1 MAVREYDIKGFD
13 RVRLSG
19 PFDFDIVPDQ
29 HFHVSVKQSRFQ
41 KVLVVREGD
50 TLNVRLALLYS
61 ILGLMAGRRSQVQL
75 SLPEL
80 REVQAAGTSRGNIGN
95 FNTTH
100 DFSLS
105 LAGASQVNLG
115 NITAGDVTNNI
126 VGSSQLNIKRL
137 AGNKMEINIVGASRL
152 EGELELKSDLQLK
165 ITGASKLEASGKAA
179 NLSLNMAGA
188 SQASLANLS
197 VQNARVKLV
206 GASRAVVNPGGQL
219 DADLLGAS
227 TLNWLGNPTMG
238 NIRSVGASTMGK
250 V

>member
-1 MAVREYDIKGFD
+1 MTAKEYDIKGFD
-13 RVRLSG
+13 RVRLVG

-29 HFHVSVKQSRFQ
+29 HFHINISQSRFQ
-41 KVLVVREGD
+41 KVLGVREGD
-50 TLNVRLALLYS
+50 TLNIRLALRYS
-61 ILGLMAGRRSQVQL
+61 ILGLMAGRRSQVQI

-80 REVQAAGTSRGNIGN
+80 REVQVAGSSRGNIGN

-100 DFSLS
+100 DFNLS

-137 AGNKMEINIVGASRL
+137 VGNKMEINIVGASRL
-152 EGELELKSDLQLK
+152 EGELQLKSDLQLK
-165 ITGASKLEASGKAA
+165 ITGASKLEASGRAA
-179 NLSLNMAGA
+179 NLYLNMAGA

-197 VQNARVKLV
+197 VQNARVRLV
-206 GASRAVVNPGGQL
+206 RGSRAVVNPAGQL
-219 DADLLGAS
+219 DADLVGAS
-227 TLNWLGNPTMG
+227 SLNWLGNPTMG
-238 NIRSVGASTMGK
+238 NIHSVGTSTMGK